1 MITKMAPRRH
11 FEGGASSTCGEWGGL
26 TAPRS
31 FVVTVPRSSA
41 VTPWSLAP
49 WLLSEKCDTGTAV
62 SSTCKARGPES
73 ADERAILATF
83 VARDASVLP
92 AVDSTQS

>member
-1 MITKMAPRRH
+1 MAPRRH
-11 FEGGASSTCGEWGGL
+11 FEGGASSTCGDGGL

-41 VTPWSLAP
+41 VTAPWSFAP

-92 AVDSTQS
+92 AVDSTQSPTA